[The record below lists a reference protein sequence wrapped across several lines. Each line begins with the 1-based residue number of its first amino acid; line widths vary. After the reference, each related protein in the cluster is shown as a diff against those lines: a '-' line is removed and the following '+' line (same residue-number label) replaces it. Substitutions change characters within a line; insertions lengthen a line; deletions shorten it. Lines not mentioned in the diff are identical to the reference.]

1 MFYLAPGDTMQPGD
15 IWEDLGTSAATPL
28 WASLAAQITTIFGDQ
43 GLPSLGYMNDLL
55 YTAAAIAPASFNDMF
70 GDVCFSDH
78 PGVNV
83 DTFLHVLAN
92 SQKMGAWHFA
102 PGSVRLQSGQAFQ
115 AHNSGGEV
123 HTFTEVDEFGGGFI
137 PELNALVGENEIA
150 PECDLAHGASPEF
163 IGPGQTGDPEVE
175 SKGTHNYQC
184 CHKKQKY
191 RH

>member
-1 MFYLAPGDTMQPGD
+1 MAFTRRGFSFVFAAVGTMV
-15 IWEDLGTSAATPL
+15 LSA
-28 WASLAAQITTIFGDQ
+28 
-43 GLPSLGYMNDLL
+43 GLVGRALDVKTVDMRD
-55 YTAAAIAPASFNDMF
+55 ACDPASFNDMF
-70 GDVCFSDH
+70 GDVCFSGH

-137 PELNALVGENEIA
+137 PELNALVGEDEIA

-184 CHKKQKY
+184 CIHPWM
-191 RH
+191 RATVTVR